1 MSATLTGYG
10 NSLPF
15 YRSHYRSGGIK
26 GGGNAYPGMNNTVI
40 AITYFERDL
49 WNNELS
55 IFWVFNEITF

>member
-1 MSATLTGYG
+1 MEYVMSATLTGYG

-26 GGGNAYPGMNNTVI
+26 GGGNALNGMNNTVI

-49 WNNELS
+49 
-55 IFWVFNEITF
+55 